1 MSPIGWRTTCNIE
14 TPFLGNGG
22 VGRKSMFA
30 VIMAG
35 GNGARFWPRSRDK
48 MPKHLLDISSER
60 TMIRET
66 VDRIRPLVPAE
77 RTLIVTG
84 KSHAAELIRQL
95 PEIPPENILIEPIG
109 RNTAP
114 CIGLAALHILRRVP
128 DAVMLVLPSDHRIGD
143 EAAFLRIIQ
152 TAAGAA
158 SQGDSLV
165 TIGIRPTGPETG
177 YGYIE
182 QGEPFSSGGADEI
195 FRVRSIRE
203 KPPREQAES
212 FLAQGGFSWNSGMFV
227 WKASTVMNAIG
238 RFLPDLH
245 RGLLQI
251 REALGTDREE
261 AVVRAVYKEQKA
273 VSIDYGVMEKA
284 KDVLVIPGTFGWSDL
299 GSWDAMWEISDK
311 DENGNVVRGEF
322 IGVDAVDSLI
332 HSTGKLVA
340 LVGAKDLLVVETNDA
355 LLICRRGRSQ
365 DVRKI
370 VETLEKKGPASYL

>member
-1 MSPIGWRTTCNIE
+1 
-14 TPFLGNGG
+14 
-22 VGRKSMFA
+22 MFA

-35 GNGARFWPRSRDK
+35 GKGARFWPRSRER
-48 MPKHLLDISSER
+48 MPKHLLDILGDR
-60 TMIRET
+60 TIIRET

-84 KSHAAELIRQL
+84 RSHAAELIRQI
-95 PEIPPENILIEPIG
+95 PEIPPENILIEPVG

-143 EAAFLRIIQ
+143 EAAYRRVMQ
-152 TAAGAA
+152 AAARAA
-158 SQGDSLV
+158 LQGDSLI

-177 YGYIE
+177 YGHIE
-182 QGEPFSSGGADEI
+182 QGEHFSGSGADEI

-203 KPPREQAES
+203 KPSREQAER
-212 FLAQGGFSWNSGMFV
+212 FLAQGGFSWNSGMFI
-227 WKASTVMNAIG
+227 WTASTIIKAIAQ
-238 RFLPDLH
+238 FLPDLQQ
-245 RGLLQI
+245 GLLEI

-261 AVVRAVYKEQKA
+261 EVVGAAYTPLKS

-284 KDVLVIPGTFGWSDL
+284 KDVLVIPGAFDWSDL
-299 GSWDAMWEISDK
+299 GSWDALWEVSQKDK
-311 DENGNVVRGEF
+311 NGNAVRGDF
-322 IGVDAVDSLI
+322 IGIDAADSLI
-332 HSTGKLVA
+332 HSSGKLVA
-340 LVGAKDLLVVETNDA
+340 LVGVKDLLVVETKDA

-370 VETLEKKGPASYL
+370 VEGLEKKGLTSYL

>member
-1 MSPIGWRTTCNIE
+1 
-14 TPFLGNGG
+14 
-22 VGRKSMFA
+22 MFA

-35 GNGARFWPRSRDK
+35 GKGARFWPRSREK

-84 KSHAAELIRQL
+84 KSHAAEAIRQL
-95 PEIPPENILIEPIG
+95 PEIPPENILIEPVG

-152 TAAGAA
+152 AAAGAA

-182 QGEPFSSGGADEI
+182 QGDPFPAGGADEI
-195 FRVRSIRE
+195 YRVRSIRE
-203 KPPREQAES
+203 KPPREQAER

-227 WKASTVMNAIG
+227 WKASTIVEAIG
-238 RFLPDLH
+238 QFLPDLEQ
-245 RGLLQI
+245 GLLQI

-261 AVVRAVYKEQKA
+261 AVVRAVYTGQRS

-284 KDVLVIPGTFGWSDL
+284 KDVLVIPGTFDWSDL
-299 GSWDAMWEISDK
+299 GSWDALWEVSET
-311 DENGNVVRGEF
+311 DETGNAVRGEF
-322 IGVDAVDSLI
+322 IGVDAANSLI

-340 LVGAKDLLVVETNDA
+340 LVGVKDLLVVETNDA

-370 VETLEKKGPASYL
+370 VETLEEKGLASYQ